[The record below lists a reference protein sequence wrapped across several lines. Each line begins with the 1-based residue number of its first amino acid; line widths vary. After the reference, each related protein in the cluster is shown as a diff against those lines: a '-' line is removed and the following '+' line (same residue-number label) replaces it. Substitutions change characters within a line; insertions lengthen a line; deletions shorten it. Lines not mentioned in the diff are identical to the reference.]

1 MGFFPNM
8 NVYLGRKRQIVL
20 LKILISTAVLVVL
33 VLLTDTEK
41 MLSAMININ
50 LLVVL
55 VSVALCFLQMIL
67 AGIRWYAI
75 GTRTG
80 SFFSFFTAMK
90 INFAAMFSNQV
101 LPSSIGGDVV
111 KTALATKEGLAL
123 GRAIRTV
130 LLDRMT
136 GLISLIFLIAATY
149 VVIESYFPKEW
160 ALKGSQLIVV
170 PILGSLLIILYNGA
184 KISKFFQKF
193 ECLKWI
199 RTFLCEASVLFGVG
213 WTAFYTVSISIII
226 HSIGALCVWIL
237 ALNLGLN
244 INYTVVLAFLPLISL
259 AQLVP
264 ISIAG
269 WGVREGT
276 LVSLFALM
284 GLDPSISLVVSLIW
298 GGSIVLAAIF
308 SGLIWFCMRSADENL
323 RDIKAHEF

>member
-1 MGFFPNM
+1 M
-8 NVYLGRKRQIVL
+8 R
-20 LKILISTAVLVVL
+20 
-33 VLLTDTEK
+33 
-41 MLSAMININ
+41 
-50 LLVVL
+50 
-55 VSVALCFLQMIL
+55 
-67 AGIRWYAI
+67 
-75 GTRTG
+75 
-80 SFFSFFTAMK
+80 

-149 VVIESYFPKEW
+149 GVIESYFPKEW

-170 PILGSLLIILYNGA
+170 PILGALLITLYNGA
-184 KISKFFQKF
+184 KISKFLEKF
-193 ECLKWI
+193 EYLKWI
-199 RTFLCEASVLFGVG
+199 RTFLYEASVLFGVG
-213 WTAFYTVSISIII
+213 WTALYTISISIII

-264 ISIAG
+264 VSIAG

-284 GLDPSISLVVSLIW
+284 GLDPSISLVVSVIW

>member
-1 MGFFPNM
+1 M

-20 LKILISTAVLVVL
+20 LKILISTAFLFVLFI
-33 VLLTDTEK
+33 LTDTEK
-41 MLSAMININ
+41 MISAMIDIN

-55 VSVALCFLQMIL
+55 FSCGLCFLQMIL

-80 SFFSFFTAMK
+80 SFISFFTTMR

-136 GLISLIFLIAATY
+136 GLISLIVLIAATY
-149 VVIESYFPKEW
+149 GVIESYFPKEW

-170 PILGSLLIILYNGA
+170 PILGALLITLYNGA
-184 KISKFFQKF
+184 KISKFLQKF
-193 ECLKWI
+193 EYLKWV
-199 RTFLCEASVLFGVG
+199 RTFLYEASVLFGVG
-213 WTAFYTVSISIII
+213 WTALYTISISIII

-244 INYTVVLAFLPLISL
+244 INYIVVLAFLPLISL

-284 GLDPSISLVVSLIW
+284 GLDPSISLVVSVIW
-298 GGSIVLAAIF
+298 GGSIVIAAIF
-308 SGLIWFCMRSADENL
+308 SGLAIAKV
-323 RDIKAHEF
+323 DIK